1 MKKTLSI
8 VIFAF
13 CLVISGHD
21 SAVSAPAKIK
31 SPAPTDVD
39 SSQATDNKVFRGIV
53 KKLDKGTALF
63 TDKEIYPLVGG
74 DFETI
79 VGKEVNIIGKIV
91 KEGDVEKLRVT
102 LVQFDKI

>member
-1 MKKTLSI
+1 MKRTLSI
-8 VIFAF
+8 VFFAI
-13 CLVISGHD
+13 CLVIIVHD
-21 SAVSAPAKIK
+21 SGVSAQSK
-31 SPAPTDVD
+31 SKLPAPDDVNL
-39 SSQATDNKVFRGIV
+39 SQTTDNKVFRGIV
-53 KKLDKGTALF
+53 KKLDEGTALF

-91 KEGDVEKLRVT
+91 KEGNVEKLRVS